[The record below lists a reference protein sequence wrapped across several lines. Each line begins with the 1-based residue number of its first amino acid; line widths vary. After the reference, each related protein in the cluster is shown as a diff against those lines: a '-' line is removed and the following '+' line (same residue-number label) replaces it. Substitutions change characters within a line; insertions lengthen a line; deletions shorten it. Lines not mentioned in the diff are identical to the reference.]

1 MEDFYNIIISPETIK
16 GDLFT
21 VNLQG
26 NNVGPNYSGETIGI
40 YSGMTQVLTGGNEGS
55 SLLTGLTIPILF
67 KQTAIDVGYFS
78 PFDGAILQKD
88 IVANFI
94 FSSTT
99 SNPYVY
105 NVYNTSS
112 EFQKFLELSSY
123 KINWGDGT
131 PSQTIATYTPN
142 YINHTYPVANAQYT
156 ITLEQTNPWGIT
168 KVSKTITTP
177 YSDVVVN
184 NPNGM
189 AFFIPAGG
197 NWFETPI
204 SYDYIFSGD
213 AVSEVSAQT
222 SNNFT
227 TVPFTVSG
235 LTKSK
240 LNELSMYGPLKFQ
253 VGVPVIKN
261 GQIWG
266 AITNTATTFTAY
278 TINSVDYYDYLD
290 GTTIFFQQSSG
301 FTNNNLTNK
310 PITKEE
316 VLLKVIDQPQIQTN
330 VFVERGKN
338 SAYEKIQRLGEVDNL
353 GDMINYGYGFFSVV
367 KNN

>member
-16 GDLFT
+16 GDIFT

-26 NNVGPNYSGETIGI
+26 QNVDSSYTGETIGV
-40 YSGMTQVLTGGNEGS
+40 YSAMTQVLTAGPNGS
-55 SLLTGLTIPILF
+55 SLLTGLTVPILIR
-67 KQTAIDVGYFS
+67 QTAVDFGYYS
-78 PFDGAILQKD
+78 PFDGAVLQKD
-88 IVANFI
+88 VVANFI

-99 SNPYVY
+99 ADPYVY

-112 EFQKFLELSSY
+112 EFQKFLELSVY

-131 PSQTIATYTPN
+131 PSQTINSYTPN
-142 YINHTYPVANAQYT
+142 SIVHTYPVANAQYT

-168 KVSKTITTP
+168 RVSKTITTP
-177 YSDVVVN
+177 YVDVVPN
-184 NPNGM
+184 NPNGE

-213 AVSEVSAQT
+213 AVNVVSAQT

-240 LNELSMYGPLKFQ
+240 LNELAMYGPYKFQ

-278 TINSVDYYDYLD
+278 TINAVDYYDYID
-290 GTTIFFQQSSG
+290 GTTIFFEQSSG
-301 FTNNNLTNK
+301 FTDNNLTQR

-316 VLLKVIDQPQIQTN
+316 VLLKAVDQPQIQTN

-338 SAYEKIQRLGEVDNL
+338 SAYERIQRLGEVDNL
-353 GDMINYGYGFFSVV
+353 GDMINYGYGFFNVEK
-367 KNN
+367 KN